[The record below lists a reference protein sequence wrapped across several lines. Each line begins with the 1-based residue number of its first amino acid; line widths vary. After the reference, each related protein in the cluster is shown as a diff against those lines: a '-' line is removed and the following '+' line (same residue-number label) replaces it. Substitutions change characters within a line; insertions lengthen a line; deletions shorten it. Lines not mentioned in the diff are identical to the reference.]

1 MLYLILRKKGR
12 KFTMKENLYL
22 IGQVSKKL
30 NIPISTLHYYD
41 KQGLLPLV
49 KRNSNGNRLFDDRDL
64 EILYYITC
72 FKDAG
77 MTIKQIKTYFELY
90 EQGANK
96 KEDRKV
102 LLEQQ
107 LVTLE
112 EKISEL
118 EKAKKVLIGKINEL

>member
-1 MLYLILRKKGR
+1 
-12 KFTMKENLYL
+12 MKENLYL